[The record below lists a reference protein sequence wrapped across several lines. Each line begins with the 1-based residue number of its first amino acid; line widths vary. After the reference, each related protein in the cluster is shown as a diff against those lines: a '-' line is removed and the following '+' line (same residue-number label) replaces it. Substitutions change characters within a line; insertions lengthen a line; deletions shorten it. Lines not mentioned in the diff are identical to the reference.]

1 MAYIYIDIN
10 ILNKNYKDKRLEAYR
25 KIKEFIL
32 NYRVQPGQRLEHEF
46 LSNGI
51 GVSNTPIREALNRL
65 SEEGYVYQIKNRGYF
80 VSDLSYN
87 EVEELYEVREAL
99 EIFAIQKTMSQGASV
114 NDNHK
119 KQIKRMVDLY
129 DRYVHEE
136 NLKNRLPLDK
146 KLHLYL
152 AKLSGNIT
160 LYSMLSDIY
169 EKLNYKR
176 KVVELHPQR
185 GFEAS
190 KEHYE
195 IYHFLIDSKQE
206 KLIEA
211 MQKHI
216 RKGKEKLL
224 EMLKAREEYLKS

>member
-1 MAYIYIDIN
+1 
-10 ILNKNYKDKRLEAYR
+10 LNKNFKDKRLEAYS

-80 VSDLSYN
+80 VSDLSTN
-87 EVEELYEVREAL
+87 EVDELYEIREAL
-99 EIFAIQKTMSQGASV
+99 EIFAIQKTMSQGTRI
-114 NDNHK
+114 NDTHK
-119 KQIKRMVDLY
+119 KQIKKKIDLY
-129 DRYVHEE
+129 YKYVHEE
-136 NLKNRLPLDK
+136 LHRNRLSLDQE
-146 KLHLYL
+146 LHLFL
-152 AKLSGNIT
+152 AKLSDNIT
-160 LYSMLSDIY
+160 LCNLLGNLF

-176 KVVELHPQR
+176 KVVGLHPQR

-195 IYHFLIDSKQE
+195 IYHFLIDSKRE
-206 KLIEA
+206 ELIDA

-216 RKGKEKLL
+216 RKGKQKLL
-224 EMLKAREEYLKS
+224 EMLKAREAFLKG